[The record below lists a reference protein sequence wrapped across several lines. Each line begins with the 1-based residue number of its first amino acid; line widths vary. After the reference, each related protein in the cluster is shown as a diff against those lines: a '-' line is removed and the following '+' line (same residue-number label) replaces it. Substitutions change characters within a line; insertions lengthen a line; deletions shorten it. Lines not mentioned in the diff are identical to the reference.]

1 MLYGKPRIK
10 LLDGGVAEFFGI
22 VMLPLFGFQ

>member
-1 MLYGKPRIK
+1 MLYGKSGIK
-10 LLDGGVAEFFGI
+10 LLEMGVAEFSGI